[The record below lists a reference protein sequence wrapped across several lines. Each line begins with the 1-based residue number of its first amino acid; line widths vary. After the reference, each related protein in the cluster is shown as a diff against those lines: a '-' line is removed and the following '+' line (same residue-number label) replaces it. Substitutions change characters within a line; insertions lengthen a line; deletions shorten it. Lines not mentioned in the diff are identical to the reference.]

1 MSIKSD
7 SRTRRLPSTSFRK
20 ARILRLS
27 PKIAILLS
35 QPRRPKRK
43 ERRKTR
49 SPRRPSRKQRRVG
62 HPTIGSRKR
71 STPLNVRWK
80 LSPLRIGA
88 CRIRSLR
95 QQRRLHRRIDNR
107 LCNKIR
113 TRRGYL
119 SDRGQ
124 VNHARHEY
132 EGIYLVVVSALAGLL
147 SVRQK
152 QTPPSPTINEHVV

>member
-27 PKIAILLS
+27 PSIPILALR
-35 QPRRPKRK
+35 PRRPKRK

-95 QQRRLHRRIDNR
+95 QQRRLHRRIDDR
-107 LCNKIR
+107 LQNKMQ

-119 SDRGQ
+119 SDRWQ
-124 VNHARHEY
+124 VNHAGHEY
-132 EGIYLVVVSALAGLL
+132 EGYLLVAFLAA
-147 SVRQK
+147 
-152 QTPPSPTINEHVV
+152 